1 MVERWTDT
9 SAEADRVWTEVFRA
23 LSPGRKW
30 ALLGEAFRT
39 GRALHAAGYRLRH
52 PDANAADVHREWLLL
67 QYGYAGEIK
76 GEPRMDPAA
85 QNLQVLRQV
94 LAAFT
99 QLGIPY
105 ALGGSMASS
114 VYGIPR
120 QTQDADITVEPFP
133 GKEARLAT
141 SFGPDY
147 YVSLPAIEQAV
158 RDRSSFHL
166 INTRE
171 GFKVDVFVRPD
182 QPFEQ
187 KAMERRTHVPLPDLP
202 GEPVSLY
209 TAEDVILFKLRWYRL
224 GNETS
229 TQQWD
234 DILGVLKVQ
243 AGRLD
248 DAYLDQ
254 WAATLNVADLLG
266 RARQEVG

>member
-1 MVERWTDT
+1 MAHLTDT

-23 LSPGRKW
+23 MSPGRKW

-39 GRALHAAGYRLRH
+39 GKLLHAAGYRLRH
-52 PDANAADVHREWLLL
+52 PQATVADIHREWLWL
-67 QYGYAGEIK
+67 QYAYAGEVK

-85 QNLQVLRQV
+85 QNLQVLKEV

-114 VYGIPR
+114 VYGIAR

-133 GKEARLAT
+133 GKEAQLAA

-158 RDRSSFHL
+158 RDRASFNL

-187 KAMERRTHVPLPDLP
+187 KAMERRTPVALPDLP
-202 GEPVSLY
+202 GEPVNLFA
-209 TAEDVILFKLRWYRL
+209 AEDVILFKLRWYRL
-224 GNETS
+224 GGETS
-229 TQQWD
+229 DRQWFD
-234 DILGVLKVQ
+234 VLGVLKVR
-243 AGRLD
+243 AGQLD
-248 DAYLDQ
+248 EAYLNR
-254 WAATLNVADLLG
+254 WAAELGVGDLLE
-266 RARQEVG
+266 RAREESTR